1 MRQHYNQEFY
11 LHWFEYYQS
20 YIGGEWDK
28 AISMLE
34 KLDSI
39 NDKDGPTNAIRKYM
53 LEECKGVCP
62 ANWPGYRETEF

>member
-1 MRQHYNQEFY
+1 
-11 LHWFEYYQS
+11 
-20 YIGGEWDK
+20 
-28 AISMLE
+28 MLE

-62 ANWPGYRETEF
+62 AEWPGYRETEF